1 MTAYKT
7 EIGHNQTPL
16 LNEIRLLKKKVGVL
30 VADLHSAVDS
40 LADNKFYDHSE
51 NFIDGEMKPK
61 VKEEVKEY
69 YEMWG
74 VTAPD
79 LVQDDSAIVEGHY
92 NEFVRELGFGEVY
105 VDKK

>member
-1 MTAYKT
+1 MTTFKT

-92 NEFVRELGFGEVY
+92 NEYVRELGFGEVY
-105 VDKK
+105 GD